1 MKKMTADQ
9 IRARLADIK
18 AQQATHEA
26 RNFDAELL
34 TLMQSG
40 GDVDVLEGQ
49 QLEAERVTR
58 RLRVEAQALKAMLPE
73 AVRTEVRTAIE
84 RLAEESKP
92 DHAEMVKHIDELI
105 ALDKKRFELYSAM
118 DMVSAR
124 QGAAMDKARALTGL
138 GRVSAHGEARGE
150 EAIISVELAN
160 EMLSLMPTGKR
171 ELEQIP
177 EQTRAP
183 LMQYLSI
190 RAVERERA
198 QRVADMQQIAAE
210 RTASQR

>member
-1 MKKMTADQ
+1 MKNMTADQ
-9 IRARLADIK
+9 IRARLAEIK

-40 GDVDVLEGQ
+40 GDVDALEGQ

-105 ALDKKRFELYSAM
+105 ALDKKRFELYGAM
-118 DMVSAR
+118 GMVSDR

-183 LMQYLSI
+183 LMQYLMT
-190 RAVERERA
+190 RHREQEHARHVSTM
-198 QRVADMQQIAAE
+198 RQIAAE

>member
-1 MKKMTADQ
+1 MKNMTADQ
-9 IRARLADIK
+9 IRTRLAEIK

-105 ALDKKRFELYSAM
+105 ALDKKRFELYSAIG
-118 DMVSAR
+118 MVSDR
-124 QGAAMDKARALTGL
+124 QVEAMDKARALTGL
-138 GRVSAHGEARGE
+138 GRSGTHGEAQGD
-150 EAIISVELAN
+150 EAIISMELAN
-160 EMLSLMPTGKR
+160 EMLSLMPTSTI
-171 ELEQIP
+171 EFEQIP

-183 LMQYLSI
+183 LMQHLMA
-190 RAVERERA
+190 RHLEREHARH
-198 QRVADMQQIAAE
+198 VSTMQQIAAE